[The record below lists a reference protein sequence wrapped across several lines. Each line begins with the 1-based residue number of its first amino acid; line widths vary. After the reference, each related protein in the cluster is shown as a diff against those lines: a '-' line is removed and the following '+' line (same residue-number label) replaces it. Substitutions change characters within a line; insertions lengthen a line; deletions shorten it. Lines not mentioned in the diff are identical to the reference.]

1 MSSYQNHRVE
11 NAIPK
16 LFSYY
21 HFDPGPILETLKLIK
36 TDWSGEIFAYG
47 YHFCSGFNQLVF
59 CVVVKYI

>member
-21 HFDPGPILETLKLIK
+21 HFDPGPILETLKLKNNLKIEI
-36 TDWSGEIFAYG
+36 WARSSSGGVLTITIR
-47 YHFCSGFNQLVF
+47 SR
-59 CVVVKYI
+59 I